1 MATLDLT
8 LSKMR
13 FPGIENFNPEFGTK
27 ETTGRG
33 VHSVNLSENDM
44 MPFLWQRPLSVV
56 ENSTTGNIEGDRKL
70 AIEAA
75 SVTLTLGRPAYAGC
89 KIDVYG
95 SFQSGTSTVSYDKDA
110 SNTATITVGA
120 GEHIELVA
128 NASRYFEP
136 KAPALAEVVAASG
149 TLSQAKT
156 IPLGYTAESRL
167 AFKVVFPAGHN
178 DGTSSDGLTLNGIPV
193 VSNQNGTLT
202 PIPHHAMDD
211 GNGGTV
217 YKVLDANT
225 VLELYYT
232 ADYDGNQNPAFVV
245 VGNPLVLSSNTYS
258 IYANGYSPELY
269 NQITESLYYA
279 NYSRTG
285 WTMIDL
291 SQNFTLA
298 HNARVQFGADGNDRN
313 IIITYLNGNTRTLQI
328 PASGSPTITI
338 DLLKG
343 EQFKYSTNGPTSY
356 VVIDYYGNQDN

>member
-33 VHSVNLSENDM
+33 VHSVSLSENDM

-193 VSNQNGTLT
+193 VSNQNGTLL
-202 PIPHHAMDD
+202 PIPHHEMTE
-211 GNGGTV
+211 GGSTV

-232 ADYDGNQNPAFVV
+232 ADYDGSQNPAFVV
-245 VGNPLVLSSNTYS
+245 VGNPLVLSSSTYS
-258 IYANGYSPELY
+258 IYANGNVDSDY
-269 NQITESLYYA
+269 
-279 NYSRTG
+279 
-285 WTMIDL
+285 L
-291 SQNFTLA
+291 SDFEQVTISTNSA
-298 HNARVQFGADGNDRN
+298 
-313 IIITYLNGNTRTLQI
+313 
-328 PASGSPTITI
+328 SPT
-338 DLLKG
+338 
-343 EQFKYSTNGPTSY
+343 
-356 VVIDYYGNQDN
+356 VIDKDGMLFISSPYEGDLEVTINGVTLPRIVYSVTAGGTSVSHQGTILVQKGDEVYYIKGGTGTVSIYARWYEYRNL